1 MVNTDSTK
9 ISQLLTRG
17 VENVYPNRDFLAKLL
32 ASGKRLTLYTGYDP
46 TASTLHIG
54 HAITLLKLRE
64 FQDLGHK
71 IIMLIGDFT
80 GMIGDP
86 TDKGATRQQLTR
98 AQVMANCK
106 EYKKQASAILDF
118 GGKNPAELKYN
129 SKWLAKLSFADVLEL
144 ASHFSVQRMLERDMF
159 QDRMEQ
165 DRPIYI
171 HEFLY
176 PVMQAYDSVF
186 MDVDGEIGGNDQTF
200 NMLAGRDLMKSL
212 KNKEKFVLTTKL
224 LTDSGGR
231 KMGKSEGNMV
241 ALSASAQ
248 DMFGGIMSWSDELI
262 INGFVLCT
270 RLTEEEIKRMEQD
283 LKSGVNPRDL
293 KAKLAFEITKIYYGE
308 VAAQKAQQE
317 FDKVFRQKGL
327 PEDIRKVKL
336 AGTYKLVDL
345 VAATG
350 LASSKSEARRL
361 IDQKAIKID
370 GKVKTNWQEEIE
382 VARGMTGQA
391 GPRNFIKFD

>member
-1 MVNTDSTK
+1 
-9 ISQLLTRG
+9 
-17 VENVYPNRDFLAKLL
+17 
-32 ASGKRLTLYTGYDP
+32 
-46 TASTLHIG
+46 
-54 HAITLLKLRE
+54 
-64 FQDLGHK
+64 
-71 IIMLIGDFT
+71 
-80 GMIGDP
+80 
-86 TDKGATRQQLTR
+86 
-98 AQVMANCK
+98 
-106 EYKKQASAILDF
+106 
-118 GGKNPAELKYN
+118 
-129 SKWLAKLSFADVLEL
+129 
-144 ASHFSVQRMLERDMF
+144 
-159 QDRMEQ
+159 
-165 DRPIYI
+165 
-171 HEFLY
+171 
-176 PVMQAYDSVF
+176 
-186 MDVDGEIGGNDQTF
+186 
-200 NMLAGRDLMKSL
+200 MKSL